1 MDKQDQQALRELV
14 GLLSRELR
22 AQQGRLEQLVRAE
35 PAGQRETLARLAE
48 SELRVL
54 QEIRGLAVL
63 LGQPERVD

>member
-22 AQQGRLEQLVRAE
+22 GQQGLLVRLALAGPAE
-35 PAGQRETLARLAE
+35 QRETLARLAE

-63 LGQPERVD
+63 MGQRERVV